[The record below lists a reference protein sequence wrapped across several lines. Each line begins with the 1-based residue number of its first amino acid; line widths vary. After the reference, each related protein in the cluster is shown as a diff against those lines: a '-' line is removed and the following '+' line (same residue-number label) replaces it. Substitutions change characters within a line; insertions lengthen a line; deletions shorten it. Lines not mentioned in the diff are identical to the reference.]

1 MYQLTE
7 DVEDLLLTHLFDTR
21 RQLELKVKTLSS
33 EPERLSAKDIERLV
47 SIICEYAV
55 KYRVLYSD
63 QRDRYRARQ
72 NYQNRRMRANMNACI
87 ERKRQ
92 RTMQT
97 YGRVPLDQI
106 NSNNGYP
113 FGLLSQQDGSTVID

>member
-72 NYQNRRMRANMNACI
+72 NYQNRRMRANMNACM

-113 FGLLSQQDGSTVID
+113 FGFLSQQDGSTVID

>member
-33 EPERLSAKDIERLV
+33 EPERLSSKDIERLV

-63 QRDRYRARQ
+63 QRDRYQAR
-72 NYQNRRMRANMNACI
+72 
-87 ERKRQ
+87 
-92 RTMQT
+92 
-97 YGRVPLDQI
+97 
-106 NSNNGYP
+106 
-113 FGLLSQQDGSTVID
+113 

>member
-113 FGLLSQQDGSTVID
+113 FGLLSQ